1 MFFGINLSKQYTI
14 EEIAK
19 QLIQNAF
26 IKIREKFQH
35 VTDKSELIELLTSNI
50 DADDSIDWFIT
61 LQM

>member
-1 MFFGINLSKQYTI
+1 LNHLHQYAV
-14 EEIAK
+14 E

-26 IKIREKFQH
+26 TKIREKFQH
-35 VTDKSELIELLTSNI
+35 VKDKFELIELLTSNI